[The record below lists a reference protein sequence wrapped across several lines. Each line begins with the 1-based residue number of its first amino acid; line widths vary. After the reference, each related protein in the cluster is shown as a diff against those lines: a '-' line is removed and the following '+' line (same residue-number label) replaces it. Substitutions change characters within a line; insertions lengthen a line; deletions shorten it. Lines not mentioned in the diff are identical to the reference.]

1 MPPLPPWYSGK
12 IGRSREESRRHQM
25 LVRVRWVELS
35 IDVVRDQNLAR
46 CGPGKRREG
55 KEKADKRRNVLVV
68 S

>member
-1 MPPLPPWYSGK
+1 
-12 IGRSREESRRHQM
+12 M

-46 CGPGKRREG
+46 RGLGKRREG
-55 KEKADKRRNVLVV
+55 KEKADKRKGATRRNVLVV